1 MYYFTFASR
10 RDSLN
15 SRMARLTAELRLH
28 ELAIPEAE
36 VIDIDVLKSLSLVP
50 AHTEKVKVILSGK
63 LDKAVKLKGIAVTK
77 GAREAIEKAGGSI
90 EA

>member
-1 MYYFTFASR
+1 MPLQR
-10 RDSLN
+10 RLPKVGFN

-28 ELAIPEAE
+28 ELAIPTAE
-36 VIDIDVLKSLSLVP
+36 VIDIDVLKTLSLVP

-77 GAREAIEKAGGSI
+77 GARVAIEEAGGSI